1 MRLIVSSVLVACIV
15 IILFTSGCAD
25 VNVQKKAAEFG
36 TAFGASS
43 EEQKAIDW
51 FKTTYG
57 DPMTN
62 NDQPARFV
70 EPLIT
75 TGLDTHTLP
84 VDKVTTFPVS
94 GGSVYFF
101 VIYDNFK
108 DGDPIKV
115 TWTYLENGNEIT
127 NVQEQA
133 GGDFG
138 RFIVEVQKPDSGWGK
153 GKQRITVTGDGAS
166 GTVDFTI
173 DETLQTTP
181 LPYDPAGYKDIK
193 KVDVPAIVTT
203 LTSAVNSG
211 SNVAQSVNVAS
222 YQCDASQVLCNGEC
236 KYLPGDAGNCGACG
250 NKCPSAGIAHSFP
263 VCKEG
268 KCSWDCHKNYI
279 KHIGGDGTKECEPVT
294 SSSLSGSTD
303 PCSGIATKDLDN
315 FRNCGGRCV
324 NVYFENENC
333 GDCGKKCPSGTTCL
347 GPYVCCNSLGLC
359 GPSV

>member
-1 MRLIVSSVLVACIV
+1 MRLIVLSVLVACVV

-75 TGLDTHTLP
+75 TGLDTHKLP
-84 VDKVTTFPVS
+84 VDKVTTFPAS
-94 GGSVYFF
+94 GGSVYIF

-138 RFIVEVQKPDSGWGK
+138 RFIVEIQKPDSGWGK
-153 GKQRITVTGDGAS
+153 GKQRITITGDGAT
-166 GTVDFTI
+166 GTVDFAI
-173 DETLQTTP
+173 GEKLHTTA

-193 KVDVPAIVTT
+193 KVDLPVVVTT

-222 YQCDASQVLCNGEC
+222 SCDPDETDCNGEC
-236 KYLPGDAGNCGACG
+236 KNLMKSKTNCGTCG
-250 NKCPSAGIAHSFP
+250 HKCNNMVYEHSFP
-263 VCKEG
+263 VCKAG
-268 KCSWDCHKNYI
+268 TCSWDCDHGYT
-279 KHIGGDGTKECEPVT
+279 KHVG
-294 SSSLSGSTD
+294 SSFTGCLADSSGSSD
-303 PCSGIATKDLDN
+303 PCSGVSADQKIYW
-315 FRNCGGRCV
+315 RNCGGQCV
-324 NVYFENENC
+324 NIV
-333 GDCGKKCPSGTTCL
+333 
-347 GPYVCCNSLGLC
+347 
-359 GPSV
+359 